1 MDSNSFCIT
10 SLVLLYISYFL
21 AGFKEMF
28 SFVNYPIARILPQQL
43 HATATPSNLAYSCG
57 QSTGAGK
64 VWLEMI

>member
-1 MDSNSFCIT
+1 M
-10 SLVLLYISYFL
+10 

-43 HATATPSNLAYSCG
+43 RATATPSSLAYSCG
-57 QSTGAGK
+57 KSTGAGK